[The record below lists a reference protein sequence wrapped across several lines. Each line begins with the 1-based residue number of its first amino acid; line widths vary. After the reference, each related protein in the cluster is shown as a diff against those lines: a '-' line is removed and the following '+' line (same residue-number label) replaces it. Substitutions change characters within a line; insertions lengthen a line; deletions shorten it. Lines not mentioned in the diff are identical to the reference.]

1 MRQKSERRLA
11 KSVRKKSKDQPSEM
25 HKIKDFSDEFGGGDT
40 ERLFLESRVFF
51 RGFELETA

>member
-1 MRQKSERRLA
+1 MAKNVRR
-11 KSVRKKSKDQPSEM
+11 KSKDQPSEM
-25 HKIKDFSDEFGGGDT
+25 HKMKDFSDEFGGGDT

>member
-1 MRQKSERRLA
+1 MNATKNEPGKCLKA
-11 KSVRKKSKDQPSEM
+11 SKDQPSEM
-25 HKIKDFSDEFGGGDT
+25 HKMKDFSDEFGGGDT